1 MMRSIPISIPGS
13 EFNDFLFAPI
23 CEDRNGMSVSVLSGL
38 ARSDVDPW
46 QEAAN
51 LAQLPEETATQR
63 LTALIGA
70 LPDRAS
76 AYPDARTIAMRLL
89 ALLPGRVAANVE
101 LSEAPRGLGA
111 VMKSRPWWVY
121 VVFMSFMLG
130 SQYLIA
136 IHQVPAKVDN
146 LEVKAS
152 TTAFPVVPPVNSGQ

>member
-1 MMRSIPISIPGS
+1 MRSIPISIPGS

-76 AYPDARTIAMRLL
+76 AYPDARTIAL
-89 ALLPGRVAANVE
+89 ARAAAGPGCGQRRIERSSTRSWCGDEVATVVGLRGVHVLHVGLPILDSNPSSAGE
-101 LSEAPRGLGA
+101 S
-111 VMKSRPWWVY
+111 
-121 VVFMSFMLG
+121 
-130 SQYLIA
+130 
-136 IHQVPAKVDN
+136 
-146 LEVKAS
+146 
-152 TTAFPVVPPVNSGQ
+152 